1 MDKDYVKNV
10 ERYIIELIEEYAKR
24 KSIFEP
30 LSKLLGEYWNDIFLR
45 AVRNV
50 MFEKVEKITPLEYIK
65 AKDKWDLYTR
75 KYIWKI
81 KRHNDCPMEHNY
93 VEWIAKKIINEHMR
107 LRKMVWYVN
116 GWGEPY
122 CKKLNTIYFEYKDVN
137 EKGEIFMVVY
147 DAFKKKFLPRILPL
161 VKDNNEEIAEM
172 LVRSIYKVI
181 NDVWDTSIDEGFGIG
196 KQTQTDKLVDIY
208 NDIELGLSDLKKII
222 DEQ

>member
-1 MDKDYVKNV
+1 MDKDYIKNV
-10 ERYIIELIEEYAKR
+10 ERYIIELTEEYSKR
-24 KSIFEP
+24 KSVFEP

-50 MFEKVEKITPLEYIK
+50 MFERVPVVVNHPP
-65 AKDKWDLYTR
+65 
-75 KYIWKI
+75 IWKI

-93 VEWIAKKIINEHMR
+93 IEWIAKKIINEHMR

-122 CKKLNTIYFEYKDVN
+122 SKKCDTIYFEYKVVN
-137 EKGEIFMVVY
+137 EKGEIFMVGY
-147 DAFKKKFLPRILPL
+147 DAFKKKFIPKILLL
-161 VKDNNEEIAEM
+161 VKDNDEEIAEM

-181 NDVWDTSIDEGFGIG
+181 NDVWDTGIDEGFGIG